1 MLQRSRRGASTLE
14 EIAQRSGSAR
24 LRLRWRWCGARFQKV
39 NFRHMKHSKKKEE
52 QAPVSEQ
59 DVMGS
64 ENDFAPD
71 GNAGSAEPGDASF
84 DASGGTAAADGSG
97 AAGAANAG
105 VTGSSDLASERDKYL
120 RLAAE
125 YDNYRKRS
133 AKERSDAGTRAQAD
147 LVRQLVEA
155 LDDVAR
161 FAHVDPATTD
171 AATIVQ
177 GVDMVEKKLLKS
189 LGAAGLEIIN
199 PVGETF
205 DPALHE
211 AVATEPT
218 SAREDDHVVSRVYQ
232 PGYLF
237 KSQLL
242 RPARVVVKQWNG

>member
-1 MLQRSRRGASTLE
+1 
-14 EIAQRSGSAR
+14 
-24 LRLRWRWCGARFQKV
+24 
-39 NFRHMKHSKKKEE
+39 MKHSKKNAEN
-52 QAPVSEQ
+52 AGLPEQ
-59 DVMGS
+59 DAMGS
-64 ENDFAPD
+64 EDDFAPGGGD
-71 GNAGSAEPGDASF
+71 GGQASTEPSFEPADARAVAGAPEVTTRSAEAST
-84 DASGGTAAADGSG
+84 DDLG
-97 AAGAANAG
+97 A
-105 VTGSSDLASERDKYL
+105 ERERYL

-133 AKERSDAGTRAQAD
+133 TKERQDAGARAQAD
-147 LVRQLVEA
+147 LVRQLIEA

-171 AATIVQ
+171 AATVVQ
-177 GVDMVEKKLLKS
+177 GVDMVEKKLMKA

-218 SAREDDHVVSRVYQ
+218 SAQEDDHVVSRVYQ
-232 PGYLF
+232 PGYVF

>member
-1 MLQRSRRGASTLE
+1 
-14 EIAQRSGSAR
+14 
-24 LRLRWRWCGARFQKV
+24 
-39 NFRHMKHSKKKEE
+39 MKHSKKNAEN
-52 QAPVSEQ
+52 PPLPEQ
-59 DVMGS
+59 DAMGS
-64 ENDFAPD
+64 EDDFAPGGSDTAQPQNDTTFADATD
-71 GNAGSAEPGDASF
+71 GG
-84 DASGGTAAADGSG
+84 SGGGSG
-97 AAGAANAG
+97 EPTVRADSSTGDVAG
-105 VTGSSDLASERDKYL
+105 ERERYL

-133 AKERSDAGTRAQAD
+133 TKERQDAGSRAQAD

-161 FAHVDPATTD
+161 FAHIDPATTD
-171 AATIVQ
+171 AATVVQ
-177 GVDMVEKKLLKS
+177 GVDMVEKKLMKA
-189 LGAAGLEIIN
+189 LGAAGLEVIN

-218 SAREDDHVVSRVYQ
+218 SAQEDDHVVARVYQ
-232 PGYLF
+232 PGYVF

>member
-1 MLQRSRRGASTLE
+1 MR
-14 EIAQRSGSAR
+14 
-24 LRLRWRWCGARFQKV
+24 
-39 NFRHMKHSKKKEE
+39 HSKKKGE
-52 QAPVSEQ
+52 QTPQSEQ

-64 ENDFAPD
+64 ENDFAPGGG
-71 GNAGSAEPGDASF
+71 GNAAADPSF
-84 DASGGTAAADGSG
+84 DGSGGTAAADGSG
-97 AAGAANAG
+97 AVGAAGAGTAEGRSADLDAAG
-105 VTGSSDLASERDKYL
+105 EREKYL

-133 AKERSDAGTRAQAD
+133 AKERSDAGMRAQAD
-147 LVRQLVEA
+147 LVRQLIEA

-171 AATIVQ
+171 AATVVQ

-218 SAREDDHVVSRVYQ
+218 SAKEDDHVVSRVYQ
-232 PGYLF
+232 PGYVF

>member
-1 MLQRSRRGASTLE
+1 MRQ
-14 EIAQRSGSAR
+14 
-24 LRLRWRWCGARFQKV
+24 
-39 NFRHMKHSKKKEE
+39 SKKKGE
-52 QAPVSEQ
+52 QPPLPDQ

-64 ENDFAPD
+64 ENDFAPGGGD
-71 GNAGSAEPGDASF
+71 GAARGGDTSFDQAGS
-84 DASGGTAAADGSG
+84 TAAADGSG
-97 AAGAANAG
+97 AAGAASEGA
-105 VTGSSDLASERDKYL
+105 TESRADSDVASERERYL

-147 LVRQLVEA
+147 LVRQLIEA

-171 AATIVQ
+171 ATTVVQ
-177 GVDMVEKKLLKS
+177 GVDMVEKKLLKA
-189 LGAAGLEIIN
+189 LGGAGLEIVN

-218 SAREDDHVVSRVYQ
+218 TAKEDDHVVSRVYQ
-232 PGYLF
+232 PGYVF

>member
-1 MLQRSRRGASTLE
+1 MRHSRKKGE
-14 EIAQRSGSAR
+14 EAR
-24 LRLRWRWCGARFQKV
+24 L
-39 NFRHMKHSKKKEE
+39 
-52 QAPVSEQ
+52 PEQ
-59 DVMGS
+59 DAMGS
-64 ENDFAPD
+64 ENDFPPGATEDAADLADAPF
-71 GNAGSAEPGDASF
+71 EPGPGA
-84 DASGGTAAADGSG
+84 GADGAARGQTSPQGDG
-97 AAGAANAG
+97 APNEAGAGESAG
-105 VTGSSDLASERDKYL
+105 DRDRYL

-133 AKERSDAGTRAQAD
+133 AKERQDAGTRAQAD
-147 LVRQLVEA
+147 LVRQLVDA

-171 AATIVQ
+171 SATIVQ

-189 LGAAGLEIIN
+189 LGAAGLEVIN

>member
-1 MLQRSRRGASTLE
+1 MR
-14 EIAQRSGSAR
+14 
-24 LRLRWRWCGARFQKV
+24 
-39 NFRHMKHSKKKEE
+39 HSKKRGE
-52 QAPVSEQ
+52 QTPLPEQ
-59 DVMGS
+59 DAMGS
-64 ENDFAPD
+64 PDDYAPGGSSSQGD
-71 GNAGSAEPGDASF
+71 GQASDANF
-84 DASGGTAAADGSG
+84 DAVEPPQSNAT
-97 AAGAANAG
+97 AGAAPAAAPEPAQA
-105 VTGSSDLASERDKYL
+105 DLDASAERDRYL

-133 AKERSDAGTRAQAD
+133 AKERTDAGARAQAD
-147 LVRQLVEA
+147 LVRQLIDA

-171 AATIVQ
+171 AATVVQ
-177 GVDMVEKKLLKS
+177 GVDMVEKKLLKA
-189 LGAAGLEIIN
+189 LGNAGLSVIN

-218 SAREDDHVVSRVYQ
+218 SAKEDDHVVSRVYQ

-237 KSQLL
+237 NSQLL

>member
-1 MLQRSRRGASTLE
+1 MR
-14 EIAQRSGSAR
+14 
-24 LRLRWRWCGARFQKV
+24 
-39 NFRHMKHSKKKEE
+39 HSKKKGEDTPLPE
-52 QAPVSEQ
+52 QNA
-59 DVMGS
+59 MGS
-64 ENDFAPD
+64 ADDYAP
-71 GNAGSAEPGDASF
+71 GGSASQGDGEGGDPQFGGSA
-84 DASGGTAAADGSG
+84 DAGAN
-97 AAGAANAG
+97 AAGAVSATDPAQEA
-105 VTGSSDLASERDKYL
+105 SPADSDSTTERDRYL

-133 AKERSDAGTRAQAD
+133 AKERQDAGSRAQAD
-147 LVRQLVEA
+147 LVRQMVEA

-161 FAHVDPATTD
+161 FAHIDPSTTD
-171 AATIVQ
+171 AGTIVQ
-177 GVDMVEKKLLKS
+177 GVDMVEKKLLKA
-189 LGAAGLEIIN
+189 LGNAGLEVIN

-232 PGYLF
+232 PGYIF

>member
-1 MLQRSRRGASTLE
+1 MR
-14 EIAQRSGSAR
+14 
-24 LRLRWRWCGARFQKV
+24 
-39 NFRHMKHSKKKEE
+39 HSKKKGD
-52 QAPVSEQ
+52 QTPLGEQ
-59 DVMGS
+59 DGVAS
-64 ENDFAPD
+64 EDDFAPD
-71 GNAGSAEPGDASF
+71 GGDRAQ
-84 DASGGTAAADGSG
+84 AQGAAFDGSSG
-97 AAGAANAG
+97 ADTPDAAGTETSIRDAG
-105 VTGSSDLASERDKYL
+105 DRGSDDLATERDKYL

-133 AKERSDAGTRAQAD
+133 AKERQDAGTRAQAD

-161 FAHVDPATTD
+161 FAHIDPATTD
-171 AATIVQ
+171 ATTVVQ
-177 GVDMVEKKLLKS
+177 GVDMVEKKLLKA
-189 LGAAGLEIIN
+189 LGGAGLEIIN
-199 PVGETF
+199 PLGETF

-237 KSQLL
+237 RSQLL

>member
-1 MLQRSRRGASTLE
+1 
-14 EIAQRSGSAR
+14 
-24 LRLRWRWCGARFQKV
+24 
-39 NFRHMKHSKKKEE
+39 
-52 QAPVSEQ
+52 
-59 DVMGS
+59 MGS
-64 ENDFAPD
+64 PD
-71 GNAGSAEPGDASF
+71 DYPPGGSSGQGDGQDGDPPFNGSSESAE
-84 DASGGTAAADGSG
+84 
-97 AAGAANAG
+97 ANAG
-105 VTGSSDLASERDKYL
+105 AGAVGAADAGQSGLDAAAERDKYL

-133 AKERSDAGTRAQAD
+133 AKERTDAGARAQAD

-171 AATIVQ
+171 AATVVQ
-177 GVDMVEKKLLKS
+177 GVDMVEKKLLKT
-189 LGAAGLEIIN
+189 LGNAGLEVIN

-232 PGYLF
+232 PGYVF

>member
-1 MLQRSRRGASTLE
+1 
-14 EIAQRSGSAR
+14 
-24 LRLRWRWCGARFQKV
+24 
-39 NFRHMKHSKKKEE
+39 
-52 QAPVSEQ
+52 
-59 DVMGS
+59 MGS
-64 ENDFAPD
+64 PDDYPPGGSSSQGDGQDAEAPFD
-71 GNAGSAEPGDASF
+71 GGADAGDAS
-84 DASGGTAAADGSG
+84 S
-97 AAGAANAG
+97 AAGAATIG
-105 VTGSSDLASERDKYL
+105 GGDSGQASPDAAVERDRYL

-133 AKERSDAGTRAQAD
+133 AKERSDAGARAQAD

-171 AATIVQ
+171 ANTVVQ
-177 GVDMVEKKLLKS
+177 GVDMVEKKLLKA
-189 LGAAGLEIIN
+189 LGNAGLEVIN

-232 PGYLF
+232 PGYVF

>member
-1 MLQRSRRGASTLE
+1 MQEHAEASSQCRDLRQRQ
-14 EIAQRSGSAR
+14 I
-24 LRLRWRWCGARFQKV
+24 
-39 NFRHMKHSKKKEE
+39 N
-52 QAPVSEQ
+52 
-59 DVMGS
+59 

-71 GNAGSAEPGDASF
+71 GSEGDAQVEDPSQ
-84 DASGGTAAADGSG
+84 G
-97 AAGAANAG
+97 G
-105 VTGSSDLASERDKYL
+105 VTDTGPSESDLAGERERYL

-133 AKERSDAGTRAQAD
+133 AKERQDAGARAQAD
-147 LVRQLVEA
+147 LVRELVDA

-161 FAHVDPATTD
+161 FAHIDPTTTD
-171 AATIVQ
+171 ASTVVQ
-177 GVDMVEKKLLKS
+177 GVDMVEKKLLKA

-242 RPARVVVKQWNG
+242 RPAHVVVKQWNG

>member
-1 MLQRSRRGASTLE
+1 MR
-14 EIAQRSGSAR
+14 
-24 LRLRWRWCGARFQKV
+24 
-39 NFRHMKHSKKKEE
+39 HSKKKGEDTPLPE
-52 QAPVSEQ
+52 QNA
-59 DVMGS
+59 MGS
-64 ENDFAPD
+64 ADDYAP
-71 GNAGSAEPGDASF
+71 GGSASQGDGE
-84 DASGGTAAADGSG
+84 GGDPQFS
-97 AAGAANAG
+97 
-105 VTGSSDLASERDKYL
+105 GSSDAGANAAGTIGAADPAPEAGPADSDSTTERDRYL

-133 AKERSDAGTRAQAD
+133 AKERQDAGSRAQAD
-147 LVRQLVEA
+147 LVRQMVEA

-161 FAHVDPATTD
+161 FAHIDPATTD
-171 AATIVQ
+171 STTIVQ
-177 GVDMVEKKLLKS
+177 GVDMVEKKLLKA
-189 LGAAGLEIIN
+189 LGNAGLEIIN

-232 PGYLF
+232 PGYIF

>member
-1 MLQRSRRGASTLE
+1 MR
-14 EIAQRSGSAR
+14 
-24 LRLRWRWCGARFQKV
+24 
-39 NFRHMKHSKKKEE
+39 HSKKKVDET
-52 QAPVSEQ
+52 PLPEQ
-59 DVMGS
+59 DAMGS
-64 ENDFAPD
+64 EDDFAPGGAD
-71 GNAGSAEPGDASF
+71 AQSAGADSYQADSAGAE
-84 DASGGTAAADGSG
+84 AADTG
-97 AAGAANAG
+97 AAQTSATAS
-105 VTGSSDLASERDKYL
+105 TSDELSVERERYL

-133 AKERSDAGTRAQAD
+133 IKERQDAGTRAQAD
-147 LVRQLVEA
+147 LVRQLIEA

-177 GVDMVEKKLLKS
+177 GVDMVEKKFMKA
-189 LGAAGLEIIN
+189 LGSAGLEIIN

-218 SAREDDHVVSRVYQ
+218 SAREDDHVVARVYQ

>member
-1 MLQRSRRGASTLE
+1 MR
-14 EIAQRSGSAR
+14 
-24 LRLRWRWCGARFQKV
+24 
-39 NFRHMKHSKKKEE
+39 HSKKKEQE
-52 QAPVSEQ
+52 APLPEQ
-59 DVMGS
+59 DAMGS
-64 ENDFAPD
+64 ENDFAPGGAESVAGEDDAFRSAPTSSQDSARDAGNSAQGD
-71 GNAGSAEPGDASF
+71 G
-84 DASGGTAAADGSG
+84 AAA
-97 AAGAANAG
+97 ATAGE
-105 VTGSSDLASERDKYL
+105 SDLAAERDRYL

-133 AKERSDAGTRAQAD
+133 AKERQDAGARAQAD
-147 LVRQLVEA
+147 LVRNLIDA

-171 AATIVQ
+171 AATVVQ
-177 GVDMVEKKLLKS
+177 GVDMVEKKLLKE
-189 LGAAGLEIIN
+189 LGAAGLEVIN

>member
-1 MLQRSRRGASTLE
+1 MR
-14 EIAQRSGSAR
+14 
-24 LRLRWRWCGARFQKV
+24 
-39 NFRHMKHSKKKEE
+39 HSKKKGD
-52 QAPVSEQ
+52 QAPLGEQ

-64 ENDFAPD
+64 EDDFAPGGSD
-71 GNAGSAEPGDASF
+71 GAAAQDAAFDGSSNTAGTDQAATDAPVR
-84 DASGGTAAADGSG
+84 DRGASGGD
-97 AAGAANAG
+97 
-105 VTGSSDLASERDKYL
+105 DLATERDKYL

-161 FAHVDPATTD
+161 FAHIDPATTD
-171 AATIVQ
+171 ATTVVQ
-177 GVDMVEKKLLKS
+177 GVDMVEKKLLKA
-189 LGAAGLEIIN
+189 LGGAGLEIIN
-199 PVGETF
+199 PLGETF

>member
-1 MLQRSRRGASTLE
+1 MR
-14 EIAQRSGSAR
+14 
-24 LRLRWRWCGARFQKV
+24 
-39 NFRHMKHSKKKEE
+39 HSKKKAE
-52 QAPVSEQ
+52 QPPVSEQ
-59 DVMGS
+59 DAMGS
-64 ENDFAPD
+64 ENDFAP
-71 GNAGSAEPGDASF
+71 GGSAPGAPGGDSSF
-84 DASGGTAAADGSG
+84 VGSGGTAAADGSG
-97 AAGAANAG
+97 ATESANTDATETRADYD
-105 VTGSSDLASERDKYL
+105 VAVERDRYL

-133 AKERSDAGTRAQAD
+133 AKERQDAGTRAQAD
-147 LVRQLVEA
+147 LVRQLIEA

-161 FAHVDPATTD
+161 FAHVDPAVTD
-171 AATIVQ
+171 ASTLVQ
-177 GVDMVEKKLLKS
+177 GVDMVEKKLLKA
-189 LGAAGLEIIN
+189 LGGAGLEVIN

-232 PGYLF
+232 PGYVF

>member
-1 MLQRSRRGASTLE
+1 MR
-14 EIAQRSGSAR
+14 
-24 LRLRWRWCGARFQKV
+24 
-39 NFRHMKHSKKKEE
+39 HSKKKTEHS
-52 QAPVSEQ
+52 PLPDQ
-59 DVMGS
+59 DAMGS
-64 ENDFAPD
+64 ADGYAPGATQGD
-71 GNAGSAEPGDASF
+71 GQSGDPTFAGSAG
-84 DASGGTAAADGSG
+84 AAADADPNASAGDQSP
-97 AAGAANAG
+97 AGAGPIETTPDSNA
-105 VTGSSDLASERDKYL
+105 SAERDRYL

-133 AKERSDAGTRAQAD
+133 ARERQDAGSRAQAD
-147 LVRQLVEA
+147 LVRQLIEA

-171 AATIVQ
+171 STTIVQ
-177 GVDMVEKKLLKS
+177 GVDMVEKKLLKA
-189 LGAAGLEIIN
+189 LGNAGLEVIN